1 MKLSWRIVVTILAL
15 LSGIG
20 ILSAIVIIPSWN
32 GILSIAQSIQQE
44 RVRIEKTA
52 NRAREIRQITADV
65 NRIKEKLPVIETLF
79 VEAGKEINLF
89 SDLEEKSRKL
99 GIIQTL
105 RLGEARKE
113 TGGVSILPLD
123 LELQSEYLRVLRFIA
138 ELEYSPLLLPLTVLD
153 LRTDS
158 NPQGGEKIFKAR
170 LRGNVYVK

>member
-65 NRIKEKLPVIETLF
+65 NRIKEKLPL
-79 VEAGKEINLF
+79 
-89 SDLEEKSRKL
+89 
-99 GIIQTL
+99 
-105 RLGEARKE
+105 
-113 TGGVSILPLD
+113 
-123 LELQSEYLRVLRFIA
+123 
-138 ELEYSPLLLPLTVLD
+138 
-153 LRTDS
+153 
-158 NPQGGEKIFKAR
+158 
-170 LRGNVYVK
+170 